1 MPDGRQVWVRTAGTR
16 ALIPDDSKEAQEISM
31 EDDGGQPCQQCGEE
45 WAKDS
50 PKSCILLERSNI

>member
-1 MPDGRQVWVRTAGTR
+1 
-16 ALIPDDSKEAQEISM
+16 LIPDDSKEAQEISM
-31 EDDGGQPCQQCGEE
+31 EGDGGQQRQQCGEE